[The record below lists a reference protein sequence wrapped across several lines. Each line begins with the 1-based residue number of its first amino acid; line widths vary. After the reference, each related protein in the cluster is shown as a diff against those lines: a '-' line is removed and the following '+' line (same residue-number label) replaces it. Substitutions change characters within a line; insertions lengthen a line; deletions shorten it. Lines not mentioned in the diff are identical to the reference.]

1 MSKYKRTLWVAL
13 AVVFLVVIFFIK
25 NKTTFKN
32 NLNPVLENQ
41 ENGLT
46 YSTET
51 LEDLVNKDTDGD
63 TILDWEESLWG
74 TDPTNK
80 ETTPGTSDK
89 VAIEKLKAE
98 QAENGED
105 KGGTDSAGQS
115 EENLTQ
121 TDKFSREFFTT
132 IATLNQSGEMD
143 QATIDALGI
152 SLAERIQNATPVKIY
167 TIKDIKIK
175 NSDDVQAIQKYSDTL
190 TNIYVKY
197 SAGKEVPEVLEKL
210 VADEENMSILK
221 ELDPIINRIKKII
234 AELLKMEVPPSIA
247 TLHLDLLNNSQRLL
261 ENISDVRLLDS
272 DPILA
277 IGAISQYWENTAT
290 LESVAG
296 KLVITIQQ
304 KLNN

>member
-13 AVVFLVVIFFIK
+13 AVVLLVALFFIK

-32 NLNPVLENQ
+32 TLDPILGNQ

-46 YSTET
+46 YEAKT
-51 LEDLVNKDTDGD
+51 LEDLVNRDTDGD
-63 TILDWEESLWG
+63 TILDWEEGLWG
-74 TDPTNK
+74 TDPTK
-80 ETTPGTSDK
+80 GETTPGILDT
-89 VAIEKLKAE
+89 VAVEKLKAE
-98 QAENGED
+98 QQNTTENKETE
-105 KGGTDSAGQS
+105 KGGKAD

-152 SLAERIQNATPVKIY
+152 SLAERMQNAAPVKIY

-175 NSDDVQAIQKYSDTL
+175 NSDDVQAIQKYSDAL
-190 TNIYVKY
+190 WNIYGKY

-234 AELLKMEVPPSIA
+234 AELLKMEVPPSLSI
-247 TLHLDLLNNSQRLL
+247 LHLDLVNNSERLL
-261 ENISDVRLLDS
+261 ENISDIRLLDT
-272 DPILA
+272 DPILS
-277 IGAISQYWENTAT
+277 IGAIGQYWENTAA

-296 KLVITIQQ
+296 KLVIAIQQ